1 MNNEC
6 LSAVSEAGI
15 KEGADGVWTC
25 KHLHGYSRN
34 YLDNQKGF
42 FFYPLVFVILKRNS
56 VLSVLSLFWKAAVHT
71 DWGSVGLMKTNV
83 LLDPSA
89 HRPDENK
96 PSPHPSSS
104 GSSALL
110 DLLHTIISDLPLC
123 LFRPF
128 NL

>member
-42 FFYPLVFVILKRNS
+42 FFLSFGLRDTEEKLCSLRSFPLLE
-56 VLSVLSLFWKAAVHT
+56 
-71 DWGSVGLMKTNV
+71 GSCPHRLGICR
-83 LLDPSA
+83 LDE
-89 HRPDENK
+89 DER
-96 PSPHPSSS
+96 SS
-104 GSSALL
+104 GPFGSS
-110 DLLHTIISDLPLC
+110 T
-123 LFRPF
+123 
-128 NL
+128 